1 MFDETREELGA
12 LGYPDRDPGEL
23 PASPRGFSDGGQY
36 KIEIATVN
44 TIEAAETVLD
54 YCHRANTRINKITH
68 TSGISFMTDQEIS
81 EFVALARE
89 RDIELVMSPG
99 PRGVLDIG
107 AQVKVNSVAAH
118 AGGYR
123 LRGTEQLVYAIED
136 VKRAVALGCRGINCW
151 DEGLLQVLSALRTQ
165 GKLPADL
172 HLKASAS
179 MGVSN
184 PVHCRIIEKLGADS
198 INLQRDLP
206 LNMIASIRAGVEVP
220 LDIHSDNPAMSGGF
234 MRLYEVPEFVRIAA
248 PVNIKGGNSAFP
260 AHDMKPS
267 PEQALQMA
275 KLIVRIEQI
284 IRQYYPEAIQAGTA
298 S

>member
-1 MFDETREELGA
+1 MFEDTRADLRKLG
-12 LGYPDRDPGEL
+12 LPDRDLGDL
-23 PASPRGFSDGGQY
+23 PSSEKRFSDGGHY

-44 TIEAAETVLD
+44 TMEAATCVLD
-54 YCHRANTRINKITH
+54 FCEAQNTRIDKITH
-68 TSGISFMTDQEIS
+68 TSGITLMLDEEIRD
-81 EFVALARE
+81 FVKLAADRKL
-89 RDIELVMSPG
+89 ELILSPG

-123 LRGTEQLVYAIED
+123 LRGTEQLVHAIED

-151 DEGLLQVLSALRTQ
+151 DEGLLYILSEMRKN
-165 GKLPADL
+165 GSMPADL

-184 PVHCRIIEKLGADS
+184 PVHCRLIQGMGADS
-198 INLQRDLP
+198 VNLQRDLP
-206 LNMIASIRAGVEVP
+206 LKVIAAIRAGVDVP

-234 MRLYEVPEFVRIAA
+234 MRLYDAPEFVRIAA
-248 PVNIKGGNSAFP
+248 PVHLKAGNSAFP

-267 PEQALQMA
+267 REQALQMA
-275 KLIVRIEQI
+275 EIIVRLDQMVK
-284 IRQYYPEAIQAGTA
+284 QYCPEATQSKTA
-298 S
+298 